1 MTHFVFQKLFVSIL
15 DLPKNQTRMD
25 FMKVANKKNSTA
37 CSPKSK
43 KKPSEVVDVEAVDGF
58 DILPLSW

>member
-1 MTHFVFQKLFVSIL
+1 M
-15 DLPKNQTRMD
+15 DLPKNQNPMD
-25 FMKVANKKNSTA
+25 FMKVAKKTPPH